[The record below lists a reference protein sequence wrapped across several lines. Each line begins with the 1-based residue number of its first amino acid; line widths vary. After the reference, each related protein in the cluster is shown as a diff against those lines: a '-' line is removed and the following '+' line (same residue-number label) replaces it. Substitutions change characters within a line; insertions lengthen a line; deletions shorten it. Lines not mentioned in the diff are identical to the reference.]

1 MSDEG
6 VMKGDLLFDDIT
18 SEVEKKPDSETN
30 DIFSVPFEEKEDEK
44 TSFRGDLFFD
54 EVPATVNNPKEDKI
68 TESKPVKAAVK
79 KKAEK
84 TEVKEIIP
92 KAEENEIKQVEDD
105 IFSIPSEEEKP
116 VEIFKGDILFDE
128 VPKKSVQKA
137 AGATLKTNKSAEKD
151 VGNGKSSKASD
162 ASKKPAVKKTAEAK
176 TSASKKPAAKK
187 PAAKKTSEAKKKA
200 KPAESKNSVKKQAP
214 PKQSVEVKLAEG
226 KKLSKTEKESLES
239 APKMRSG
246 AILTAPQDLPSFFD
260 KDDKGRDILP
270 DTFYFNLRF
279 SENQVKY
286 LYSRV
291 KNILL
296 SYRGMK
302 GIWKKDCEEF
312 KFGKETVARIALS
325 VGEKGASVEL
335 YLAINPDDVSKDI
348 FKHDKTVGK
357 WAETTPLKVFVKSY
371 AAVKR
376 ANDLIELLNSNHK
389 NALLMS
395 YIPTAFAEAL
405 TFPKDSVIPGKEFL
419 LDQGAGIGKEYKD
432 ITDEISQAIIQKAT
446 GRKKSSLDKAQ
457 GSDRLKKQRD
467 TGKKIKKSV
476 AETQP
481 IIYFYDACVG
491 FKGAIEYVNI
501 QQVLHDRFIG
511 KMLPQQFFAVAEGSD
526 RIEFLNFLSLKRAVE
541 DCNANPDLKFVL
553 NVSCRL
559 LIYSRTLDRLIAESK
574 TEYAN
579 LILSFDCALL
589 EALGTVGIAAI
600 AQIKAAGVMVMID
613 NAESTTMRVLT
624 EYEFDYL
631 RLDARWYNENN
642 AKKTAHLD
650 MMVGYCSV
658 QGITMTAMY
667 VNTPR
672 FGQFF
677 IKHGIT
683 AVQGMAVSRPMR
695 LIRLMVNSVKPL

>member
-6 VMKGDLLFDDIT
+6 VISDLLFDDIT
-18 SEVEKKPDSETN
+18 SEIEKKPEILEN
-30 DIFSVPFEEKEDEK
+30 DIFSAPFEEKETQKDRYK
-44 TSFRGDLFFD
+44 GDLIFD
-54 EVPATVNNPKEDKI
+54 EVPISKN
-68 TESKPVKAAVK
+68 ESPEKNELIKAEKPSVK
-79 KKAEK
+79 KKTEK
-84 TEVKEIIP
+84 PLSSKVITKEET
-92 KAEENEIKQVEDD
+92 KKQDTDD
-105 IFSIPSEEEKP
+105 IFSLPIEAEKP
-116 VEIFKGDILFDE
+116 VEKIKGDILFE
-128 VPKKSVQKA
+128 ETPKKSV
-137 AGATLKTNKSAEKD
+137 
-151 VGNGKSSKASD
+151 
-162 ASKKPAVKKTAEAK
+162 KKTTGEPLK
-176 TSASKKPAAKK
+176 SN
-187 PAAKKTSEAKKKA
+187 KKTEKKDGESKTPKASEAKKKTEA
-200 KPAESKNSVKKQAP
+200 EKPADKKPVAKKPADKKTAQKKAQQTKNPAAKKAVKNDTSVKKQISS
-214 PKQSVEVKLAEG
+214 KKSVEVKLAEG
-226 KKLSKTEKESLES
+226 KKLTKSEKESLET
-239 APKMRSG
+239 APKVKSG
-246 AILTAPQDLPSFFD
+246 AISTAPKDLPAFFE
-260 KDDKGRDILP
+260 KDEKGRDLLP

-279 SENQVKY
+279 SNNQVKY

-291 KNILL
+291 KNTLL

-312 KFGKETVARIALS
+312 KFGSETLFRIALS
-325 VGEKGASVEL
+325 VTEKGEALEVCFAL
-335 YLAINPDDVSKDI
+335 NPGDI
-348 FKHDKTVGK
+348 SLEIYKYEKIVGK
-357 WAETTPLKVFVKSY
+357 WAETTPLKILVRSY
-371 AAVKR
+371 AALKR
-376 ANDLIELLNSNHK
+376 ASDLIELVNTNHK
-389 NALLMS
+389 NVLLLH
-395 YIPTAFAEAL
+395 YTPTAFAEAL
-405 TFPKDSVIPGKEFL
+405 NFPKDSVIVGKESW
-419 LDQGAGIGKEYKD
+419 LDRGAGIGKDYKN
-432 ITDEISQAIIQKAT
+432 ITDDLSQAIIQKAT
-446 GRKKSSLDKAQ
+446 GRKKSTLEAAE

-559 LIYSRTLDRLIAESK
+559 LIYSRTLERLIEESK
-574 TEYAN
+574 TENNN

-600 AQIKAAGVMVMID
+600 SAIKAAGVMVMID

-650 MMVGYCSV
+650 MMVGYSSV

-672 FGQFF
+672 LGQFF